1 MGAGFR
7 PDVGVGTV
15 AALQA
20 AGRFIRDSQPD
31 GLSRIHM
38 YSLLNDILLIHYLCS
53 EASARQVVGP
63 RPEFALEG
71 TLACSRYGVFER
83 AIADGPTA

>member
-1 MGAGFR
+1 
-7 PDVGVGTV
+7 
-15 AALQA
+15 
-20 AGRFIRDSQPD
+20 
-31 GLSRIHM
+31 M

-53 EASARQVVGP
+53 EASVRQVLSP

>member
-1 MGAGFR
+1 MAAGGR
-7 PDVGVGTV
+7 LV

-20 AGRFIRDSQPD
+20 AIGFTRGSQPD

>member
-1 MGAGFR
+1 MAHTPTGLSRPVGARDG
-7 PDVGVGTV
+7 
-15 AALQA
+15 
-20 AGRFIRDSQPD
+20 GRSDTQPV